1 MWQFYNVSVAC
12 GISASC
18 LILFHDVYRSVSQ
31 FLMYFSEDKGTKIS
45 KYLKNYV
52 GISRIERIQ
61 MKNKL
66 SERAKFTIK
75 KLNKHFGFMLEAF
88 VEVLPQSIVQLIAM
102 VFYQEINLI
111 SVISI
116 ILLMISIIVK
126 R

>member
-1 MWQFYNVSVAC
+1 MRASFKLWQFYNVDGAY
-12 GISASC
+12 GISTSC
-18 LILFHDVYRSVSQ
+18 LI
-31 FLMYFSEDKGTKIS
+31 MYFSANKETKAS

-61 MKNKL
+61 IKNKL

-102 VFYQEINLI
+102 VFYQATNLI

-116 ILLMISIIVK
+116 ILSMTSIISK
-126 R
+126 RL